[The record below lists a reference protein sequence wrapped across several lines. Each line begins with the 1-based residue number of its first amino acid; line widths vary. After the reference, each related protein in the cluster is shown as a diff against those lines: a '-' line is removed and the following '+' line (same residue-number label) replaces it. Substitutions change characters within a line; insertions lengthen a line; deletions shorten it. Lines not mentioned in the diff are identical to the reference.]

1 MPDNHV
7 EVQASPPLAL
17 PNDGEMQA
25 PPEYPILVFTIL
37 LAVVKAAPPTVS
49 ASARL
54 FNALARLTH
63 EIRRLIRAVRP
74 STRKSKAPD
83 KR

>member
-1 MPDNHV
+1 MADNHV

-25 PPEYPILVFTIL
+25 PPEYTILGFTIL
-37 LAVVKAAPPTVS
+37 LTVVKAAPSTVS

-63 EIRRLIRAVRP
+63 EIRHLIRAVRA
-74 STRKSKAPD
+74 STRKPKTPN